1 LLKIYFGTH
10 FDVTLYLN
18 LLEMKS
24 LQKMS
29 LLQTNTIKNFNMK
42 TLQLVSLFGLFILTA
57 CSSVYVNTDYDKK
70 ANFSSYKTY
79 AFLKSGIDKAEIS
92 DLDKKRILYAID
104 DAMAAKGFTKSEN
117 PDILISIFTKERER
131 VDMYQSYSFGWG
143 WNPWWGF
150 NYNRPITTTEGTL
163 LIDVLDAKTKELIWQ
178 GKGSGYLTQNIDKKD
193 ARIQEFVTKILEKYP
208 PQLKP

>member
-1 LLKIYFGTH
+1 
-10 FDVTLYLN
+10 
-18 LLEMKS
+18 
-24 LQKMS
+24 
-29 LLQTNTIKNFNMK
+29 MK
-42 TLQLVSLFGLFILTA
+42 TLKLFSLMGLFILA
-57 CSSVYVNTDYDKK
+57 SCSSVYVNSDYDKK

-143 WNPWWGF
+143 WNPWWGM
-150 NYNRPITTTEGTL
+150 NYNRPVTTTEGTL
-163 LIDVLDAKTKELIWQ
+163 LIDVLDAKSKELVWQ
-178 GKGSGYLTQNIDKKD
+178 GKGSGYLTQNVDKKD
-193 ARIQEFVTKILEKYP
+193 ARITEFVTKILEKYP
-208 PQLKP
+208 PQPKQ